1 MEIAFCAHSAL
12 PRLVRRCAASTL
24 PCRVLSPAA
33 WLPAAADPSHYPV
46 FDLLRRPTRPTS
58 AIAVVSA
65 EVNRA
70 SPRCGRRLDPR
81 RVGADRPLPL
91 TDAAVLPAAVR
102 RLGAARRRSQQLWRS
117 GARRLSSGGSGA
129 PPARSPAAFPG
140 RAARL
145 FGWLPCAVCAKK
157 SCQLPV
163 DLCVP
168 VCSVDM
174 SVA

>member
-1 MEIAFCAHSAL
+1 MEIAFRAHSAL

-70 SPRCGRRLDPR
+70 SPRWPAARSSPSWCRSPS
-81 RVGADRPLPL
+81 PL